1 MADDDDRSV
10 RDNRHKAGP
19 RPFLTPPGFGREQG
33 APCEKFNTANE
44 RKNQLRTAQE
54 KAASKEAQKPATV
67 RTSDEEVN
75 RLAEQQGYR
84 LIDDP
89 SNKQLDSPNKMR
101 ADAGMND
108 DGTFKQVDRK
118 DRSIERSPI
127 LRPSTERR
135 PHFRG
140 REQGDQGRGR

>member
-19 RPFLTPPGFGREQG
+19 RPFLTPPGFGRERG
-33 APCEKFNTANE
+33 APGKEINE
-44 RKNQLRTAQE
+44 AIGRQNQLRTAKE
-54 KAASKEAQKPATV
+54 KAASIEAQKPATV

-89 SNKQLDSPNKMR
+89 SNKQHDSPSKMR
-101 ADAGMND
+101 TDAGMND

-127 LRPSTERR
+127 LRPSAERR